1 MSESQERFFTK
12 EQEEKIVAAIQQA
25 ESVTSGE
32 IRVHLETRSGK
43 DPFKRAQQVF
53 ADLGMHKTDL
63 RNGVLFYLATEDHK
77 FTILGDQG
85 IDKVVPDHFWEDVRD
100 IMQAHFRAGRFEE
113 GLSEGIAKAGEQLAK
128 YFPVQDD
135 DQNEL
140 SDEITES

>member
-53 ADLGMHKTDL
+53 AELGMHKTDL

-128 YFPVQDD
+128 YFPVQDE
-135 DQNEL
+135 DQHEL
-140 SDEITES
+140 SDENTES

>member
-53 ADLGMHKTDL
+53 AELGMHKTDL

-100 IMQAHFRAGRFEE
+100 IMQTHFRAGRFEE
-113 GLSEGIAKAGEQLAK
+113 GLADGIAKAGEQLAK